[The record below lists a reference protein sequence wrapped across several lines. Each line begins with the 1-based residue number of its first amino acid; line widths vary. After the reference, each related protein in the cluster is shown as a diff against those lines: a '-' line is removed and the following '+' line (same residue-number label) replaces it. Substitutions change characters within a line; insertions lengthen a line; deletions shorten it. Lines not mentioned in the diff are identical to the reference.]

1 MPVIQK
7 DLSEACYVSDLFQFD
22 EVVVRG
28 PDATQFVSNFTTA
41 NIKGLQKDQGCD
53 GFFCDARGWIL
64 EIAVLMRSD
73 DGLLIRVARG
83 RGHGLVAHLSRYH
96 IREDLTIYQTQ
107 EELYS
112 VLVSGSEGRTW
123 LIIISMCQC
132 Q

>member
-7 DLSEACYVSDLFQFD
+7 DLPEACYVSDLFQFD

-64 EIAVLMRSD
+64 EIAVISCLCMVI
-73 DGLLIRVARG
+73 LC
-83 RGHGLVAHLSRYH
+83 
-96 IREDLTIYQTQ
+96 TIHTN
-107 EELYS
+107 
-112 VLVSGSEGRTW
+112 T
-123 LIIISMCQC
+123 
-132 Q
+132 